1 MGAAFL
7 FVLTLWIAADCLSVH
22 LLIYSELSK
31 QGRLRM
37 AKRARIEVSL
47 RALTQ
52 RINRKL
58 AEDDQVLRAPR
69 GSRPHKADDDY
80 YIVNTKINAVHARG
94 INIETLGRKLG
105 VLKEWEA
112 LTH

>member
-1 MGAAFL
+1 
-7 FVLTLWIAADCLSVH
+7 
-22 LLIYSELSK
+22 
-31 QGRLRM
+31 M

-58 AEDDQVLRAPR
+58 AEDGQILRAPR

-80 YIVNTKINAVHARG
+80 YIVDTKINAIHARG

-112 LTH
+112 LAR

>member
-1 MGAAFL
+1 
-7 FVLTLWIAADCLSVH
+7 
-22 LLIYSELSK
+22 
-31 QGRLRM
+31 M

-58 AEDDQVLRAPR
+58 AEDGQIVRAPR

-80 YIVNTKINAVHARG
+80 YIVDTKHNAVHARG
-94 INIETLGRKLG
+94 INLETLGRKLG
-105 VLKEWEA
+105 VLKEWEV
-112 LTH
+112 LG

>member
-1 MGAAFL
+1 
-7 FVLTLWIAADCLSVH
+7 
-22 LLIYSELSK
+22 
-31 QGRLRM
+31 M

-69 GSRPHKADDDY
+69 GNRPHKADDDY